1 MGPKDKL
8 PPKFG
13 PNEDQGHHRP
23 VSDAAAVRLKMIAE
37 SLNLPISAFDL
48 VHSRAELKWVFASR
62 EEEEA
67 KLLQLYFAVD
77 DVATRMGLLELLRGF
92 PLKKADLED
101 EKY

>member
-23 VSDAAAVRLKMIAE
+23 VSDAAAVRLKMIAA

-48 VHSRAELKWVFASR
+48 THSRAELQRVFASR

-77 DVATRMGLLELLRGF
+77 DVATRNGFLELLRG
-92 PLKKADLED
+92 LTSNNAEVQNK
-101 EKY
+101 